1 MNLFEKTYGDSYLKS
16 HTNPIVPNSL
26 DPRVFYFPPEG
37 GDPTIHPT
45 VKNQILTDI
54 ARINTAEGDYGM
66 TRIADY
72 ILVGP
77 VLEQSSSDKCSLIIK
92 LKLSTANLDDM
103 LKERILNMIKE
114 INGEEVGK
122 SGTTNG
128 GTYVTG
134 TQHKIYYIPTVRD
147 FDYNEYDAVYHPYTD
162 KWIKKPRFLGE
173 SSGQLADL
181 AKDPAHKKKRKTNLV
196 RSQLRKHMFQTK

>member
-1 MNLFEKTYGDSYLKS
+1 MHLFENTYKDSYLKF
-16 HTNPIVPNSL
+16 HTNPVVPNSL
-26 DPRVFYFPPEG
+26 DPRVFYFPSEG
-37 GDPTIHPT
+37 GDPTIHPS

-54 ARINTAEGDYGM
+54 AKINTAEGDYGM
-66 TRIADY
+66 TRISDY

-77 VLEQSSSDKCSLIIK
+77 VLEQGSSDKCPIIIK
-92 LKLSTANLDDM
+92 VKINTANLDDM

-114 INGEEVGK
+114 INGEFRSE
-122 SGTTNG
+122 SGSYKD

-147 FDYNEYDAVYHPYTD
+147 FNYNEYNAVYHPYTD

-173 SSGQLADL
+173 SDGQLADL
-181 AKDPAHKKKRKTNLV
+181 AKDPTHKKKRKTNLV